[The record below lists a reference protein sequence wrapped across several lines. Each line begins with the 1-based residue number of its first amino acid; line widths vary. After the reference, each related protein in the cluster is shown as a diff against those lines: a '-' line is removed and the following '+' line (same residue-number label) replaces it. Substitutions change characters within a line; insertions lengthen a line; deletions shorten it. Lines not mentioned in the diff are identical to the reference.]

1 MPVGSEFSS
10 VFQKIQ
16 TRCGSRTFVA
26 LPKSASIKRII
37 EAMRMDLENLAR
49 CPESTPAGLLLKSR
63 LLAQ

>member
-16 TRCGSRTFVA
+16 TRCDSRTFVA